1 MDDSVEAA
9 AQVSAIPRATA
20 RLQFHAGFTFDD
32 ARALLPY
39 LQRLG
44 ISHVFASPILAAR
57 AGSTHGYD
65 VVDHGRVSDDIG
77 GEHGLRRLVSALRD
91 RGMGLIVD
99 VVPNHMAVG
108 ADNARW
114 VDVLE
119 WGRDSPDARF
129 FDIDWDV
136 PDPGLR
142 HRLLAPFL
150 AAPYG
155 ELLAQGNIAL
165 CYEHGR
171 LCIAVGPQR
180 FPLAPQLYGPL
191 LRSAGPALASVS
203 TGFAAVSR
211 GSRAARRRAF
221 ETACAALRQA
231 TSDATVAD
239 ALSAVLRRHAAT
251 TADGAARL
259 HGLLERQHYRLAW
272 WRTAADE
279 INWRRF
285 FDITDLAALRVED
298 AAVFEAVHAT
308 TFRLYAEGLID
319 GLRIDH
325 VDGLADPRGYC
336 RRLRLRLASLAR
348 TRPDTAPKAPAYIVV
363 EKILGSDE
371 RLPKDWLVDGSS
383 GYSFMNEVGALLHD
397 ASGEAALGA
406 LWAGLGGR
414 PFPDEQRLARRR
426 ITEELFSAD
435 FNACALAL
443 HRIARAEVA
452 TRDWTLAAIR
462 RVLAEILVQFPV
474 YRTYADASGRS
485 AADAELM
492 SGVVEGARRG
502 CRPGE
507 RPLVD
512 LIDRWLGGEPPG
524 RQKRAAARSAR
535 LRAIARFQ
543 QLSAPIAAKAVED
556 TAFYRHG
563 RLLSRN
569 EVGADPAR
577 LAADADDFHAACAQ
591 RRQRYPRALLATAT
605 HDHKRGED
613 LRARLAVLSEV
624 PQRWAQTAQAWSQL
638 NAAQRTAVDNEPAP
652 DARDEY
658 MLYQMLVG
666 SWPPELRLD
675 DAVAL
680 ETYAARL
687 GEWQRKAVR
696 EAKRHSGWIEPNLAY
711 EEASA
716 AFLSGLLDSHRSGR
730 FLQSLQAFVDSV
742 AAAGAVKSLTQT
754 LLRVTAPG
762 VPDLYQGTDL
772 WDFSLVDPDNRRPVD
787 FVTRAAALECTHAD
801 EWLLRSWRD
810 GMVKQRLIQRTLALR
825 AAHPDLFEHG
835 SYQPLAVGGPQAGHF
850 VAFARCH
857 RGQAAV
863 VVAPRLVSALLE
875 QPDSLRLAPASLAGL
890 WVELPVATASARW
903 VSCLED
909 GGRALR
915 VDRRIELSAMLDRWP
930 LALLRSA

>member
-1 MDDSVEAA
+1 MDDGIGARAGVDA
-9 AQVSAIPRATA
+9 VPRATA

-65 VVDHGRVSDDIG
+65 VVDHGRVSDEIG
-77 GEHGLRRLVSALRD
+77 GEHGLRRLVAALRS

-108 ADNARW
+108 TDNRRW
-114 VDVLE
+114 MDVLE
-119 WGRDSPDARF
+119 WGRESPDARF

-136 PDPGLR
+136 PDPALR

-155 ELLAQGNIAL
+155 EVLAGGGIVL
-165 CYEHGR
+165 RCEHGR
-171 LCIAVGPQR
+171 LHFAVGAQR
-180 FPLAPQLYGPL
+180 FPLAPQLYAPL
-191 LRSAGPALASVS
+191 LRSAGPALAMVAAE
-203 TGFAAVSR
+203 FAPVLR
-211 GSRAARRRAF
+211 GSRTARRRAF
-221 ETACAALRQA
+221 EAACTALLREA
-231 TSDATVAD
+231 VVPAVAD
-239 ALSAVLRRHAAT
+239 ALSAMLARYAADS
-251 TADGAARL
+251 ADGRTRL
-259 HGLLERQHYRLAW
+259 HDLLERQHYRLAW

-298 AAVFEAVHAT
+298 VAVFEAVHAT
-308 TFRLYAEGLID
+308 IFRLYAEGLID

-325 VDGLADPRGYC
+325 VDGLADPRAYC
-336 RRLRLRLASLAR
+336 RRLRLRLAALAR
-348 TRPDTAPKAPAYIVV
+348 TRPEPAPRTPAYIVV

-397 ASGEAALGA
+397 AGGEAALGA

-492 SGVVEGARRG
+492 SGVVERARRG

-512 LIDRWLGGEPPG
+512 LIDRWLGGEPPAG
-524 RQKRAAARSAR
+524 QKRAAARRAR

-577 LAADADDFHAACAQ
+577 LAASVDEFHTACAQ

-638 NAAQRTAVDNEPAP
+638 NAAQRAAVDDESAP

-675 DAVAL
+675 DAAAL

-696 EAKRHSGWIEPNLAY
+696 EAKRHSGWIEPNQEY
-711 EEASA
+711 EQASA
-716 AFLSGLLDSHRSGR
+716 AFLAALLDPACSGR

-754 LLRVTAPG
+754 LLRMTVPG

-787 FVTRAAALECTHAD
+787 FVARAAALDCTHAD
-801 EWLLRSWRD
+801 EWLLRCWRD
-810 GMVKQRLIQRTLALR
+810 GMVKQRLIRRTLELR
-825 AAHPDLFEHG
+825 AAHADLFEHG
-835 SYQPLAVGGPQAGHF
+835 SYQPLTVGGPDAGHF

-863 VVAPRLVSALLE
+863 VVAPRLVCTLLE
-875 QPDSLRLAPASLAGL
+875 QRESLRLAASALTGL
-890 WVELPVATASARW
+890 WVELPVAAASARW
-903 VSCLED
+903 TSWLKD

-915 VDRRIELSAMLDRWP
+915 VDRRIELSAVLDRWP
-930 LALLRSA
+930 LALLLSV